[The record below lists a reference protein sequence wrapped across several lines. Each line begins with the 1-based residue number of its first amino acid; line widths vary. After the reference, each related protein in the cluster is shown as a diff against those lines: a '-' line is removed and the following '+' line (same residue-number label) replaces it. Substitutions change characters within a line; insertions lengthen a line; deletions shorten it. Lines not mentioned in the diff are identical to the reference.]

1 MLFEVISFVEEKLI
15 MTDSTRE
22 SQADVLDL
30 VFQPEIKEFIVTMIR
45 MVPNITNVMKIASEI
60 YDLAKKSMECGE
72 LLGSLEEAITENAEP
87 IQEKIEDGISL
98 VEEAREQAEED
109 TSNVGMIGL
118 YKMLKDPTVQ
128 KNLRF
133 MKALLATIAERQMDD
148 HN

>member
-60 YDLAKKSMECGE
+60 YDVAKKSMECRG
-72 LLGSLEEAITENAEP
+72 LLGSLEETITENAEQ

-98 VEEAREQAEED
+98 VEDARDQAEED

-133 MKALLATIAERQMDD
+133 MKALLATIAERHMDD